1 MRRAPVQVPNHK
13 SEEELGRSDE
23 SRECGRHIA
32 VPKLRSAEAEAN
44 VNAIKVHTAPYG
56 NGFGRLR
63 NQPVQPQATI
73 ATGPMIKTARTI
85 AATICAASMCSR
97 PKLQ

>member
-1 MRRAPVQVPNHK
+1 MRPAPVQVPNHK

-73 ATGPMIKTARTI
+73 NWTDDQNRQNDRGDDLRSIHV
-85 AATICAASMCSR
+85 
-97 PKLQ
+97 